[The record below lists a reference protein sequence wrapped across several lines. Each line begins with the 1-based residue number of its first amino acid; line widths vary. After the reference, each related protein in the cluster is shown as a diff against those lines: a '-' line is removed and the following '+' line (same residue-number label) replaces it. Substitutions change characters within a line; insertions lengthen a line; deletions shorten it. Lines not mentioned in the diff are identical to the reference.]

1 MSLALTKKEFI
12 KTLTNSSAPTH
23 QAKKRNFEEENPK
36 PRMSC
41 NEVS

>member
-12 KTLTNSSAPTH
+12 KTLTLQLPPTKP
-23 QAKKRNFEEENPK
+23 KKGFFEEENPK
-36 PRMSC
+36 PHMSC